1 MNLLAIIAGIFGI
14 SLFKKS
20 KKKTKN

>member
-1 MNLLAIIAGIFGI
+1 MNLLAILAGIFGI

-20 KKKTKN
+20 KKSEN